1 MSIIKL
7 TKAVKLYHFFKIF
20 VSFFYDF
27 LKKIVPYPFPQ
38 TDKNDLK
45 IDAEIEKIKQSRAN
59 PSEKPSFFDA
69 WKEFL
74 KPELYK
80 PFIIMLSFFAIQQ
93 FSGIFV
99 VFVYAAQ
106 FSVEAGVVMDEFL
119 ATVIIGVVRC
129 VGVLIAAFAND
140 KFGKKSLTI
149 VSSVGMFVSLIG
161 LAVTA
166 GFPVNDTSF
175 SWLPSVFLFCYIF
188 TGTLGILTLPFAMVA
203 EMYPQKSR
211 GFAAGITM
219 SLAFLMCFGVTKT
232 FADAFEFFGNVVVF
246 SFYAFVAA
254 LGVAFG
260 IFILPETKG
269 KSLQDIENYFK
280 K

>member
-1 MSIIKL
+1 L
-7 TKAVKLYHFFKIF
+7 GIF
-20 VSFFYDF
+20 GFISP
-27 LKKIVPYPFPQ
+27 L

-45 IDAEIEKIKQSRAN
+45 IDAQIEKIKLSRQTTT
-59 PSEKPSFFDA
+59 EKPSFLDS
-69 WKEFL
+69 WMEFT

-99 VFVYAAQ
+99 IFVYAAQ
-106 FSVEAGVVMDEFL
+106 FSIEAGVVMDEFL
-119 ATVIIGVVRC
+119 AAVIIGVVRC
-129 VGVLIAAFAND
+129 VATVLVAFASD
-140 KFGKKSLTI
+140 KFGKKTLVTGSG
-149 VSSVGMFVSLIG
+149 VGMFLCMTG
-161 LAVTA
+161 LAICA
-166 GFPVNDTSF
+166 AFPPTDTNF
-175 SWLPSVFLFCYIF
+175 SWLPAMFLFGFIF
-188 TGTLGILTLPFAMVA
+188 TGTFGVLTFPFAMVA

-219 SLAFLMCFGVTKT
+219 SLAFLMSFGVIKT
-232 FADAFEFFGNVVVF
+232 FSDAFELFGNVLVF

-280 K
+280 KK